1 MVDVPRE
8 GYARR
13 QRIKRVCFL
22 LLLIAVLAA
31 VTWAFSRLEPAAPS
45 VERASV
51 WVGEVERGPM
61 VIEVRGTGTLV
72 PEEIRWIAAS
82 TEGRV
87 ERIPVLPGS
96 AVTANTILVEL
107 DNPTLEREA
116 LDAEL
121 QLRKAVAE
129 LENLK
134 VDIESQDL
142 TQQSQAASVQ
152 AEYEQSRLEAE
163 LNEVLAKE
171 GLVSERKSTLLKITE
186 EALAKR
192 HELEQKRLAMSSQSR
207 EARIAAKQAEIE
219 QLRSLFEL
227 RRRQVET
234 LQVRAGINGVLQ
246 ETPVE
251 VGQQIAAGHV
261 LGKVAVPSHL
271 KGELRI
277 PETQVKDVRLGLP
290 ASVDTRNGV
299 VAGKVV
305 RIDPAAREGTVLVDV
320 TFIEDLPEGTRPDQN
335 IDGTIQIDRL
345 EDVLKMGR
353 PVFGQADTTIG
364 VFKLVEE
371 GEEAIRVPVH
381 LGRSSV
387 TTIQVVEGLEEGDQV
402 ILSDTSEWDEFD
414 RIRLD

>member
-1 MVDVPRE
+1 MDIQRV

-13 QRIKRVCFL
+13 KRIKRILYAL
-22 LLLIAVLAA
+22 LVAVVLAA
-31 VTWAFSRLEPAAPS
+31 VTWAVSRLEPAAPS

-51 WVGEVERGPM
+51 WMGEVERGPM

-72 PEEIRWIAAS
+72 PEEIRWIAAA

-96 AVTANTILVEL
+96 AVMAKTILVEL
-107 DNPTLEREA
+107 VNPTLEREA

-121 QLRKAVAE
+121 QLKKALAE

-134 VDIESQDL
+134 VDIENQDL

-152 AEYEQSRLEAE
+152 ADYQQKRMEAE
-163 LNEVLAKE
+163 RYEALAKE
-171 GLVSERKSTLLKITE
+171 GLVSDLDLRVLQITAQE
-186 EALAKR
+186 LAKR
-192 HELEQKRLAMSSQSR
+192 NQLEQQRLAMSDRSR
-207 EARIAAKQAEIE
+207 QARLAAKKAEME
-219 QLRSLFEL
+219 QLQGLFEL
-227 RRRQVET
+227 RQRQVET
-234 LQVRAGINGVLQ
+234 LQVRAGIDGVLQ

-261 LGKVAVPSHL
+261 LGKVAVPGRL
-271 KGELRI
+271 KAELRI

-290 ASVDTRNGV
+290 ARIDTRNGV
-299 VAGKVV
+299 VAGRVV

-320 TFIEDLPEGTRPDQN
+320 TFAEDLPEGTRPDQN

-353 PVFGQADTTIG
+353 PVFGQPDTTVGI
-364 VFKLVEE
+364 FKLVQG
-371 GEEAIRVPVH
+371 GEEAIRVPVR
-381 LGRSSV
+381 LGRTSV
-387 TTIQVVEGLEEGDQV
+387 TTVQVVEGLSEGDRV
-402 ILSDTSEWDEFD
+402 ILSDTSEWDEFE

>member
-1 MVDVPRE
+1 MDIQRE

-13 QRIKRVCFL
+13 KKIKRAL
-22 LLLIAVLAA
+22 LLVLVAGCLAV
-31 VTWAFSRLEPAAPS
+31 VTWAVSRLEPAAPS

-51 WVGEVERGPM
+51 WVGDVERGPM
-61 VIEVRGTGTLV
+61 VIEVRGAGTLV

-82 TEGRV
+82 KEGRV
-87 ERIPVLPGS
+87 ERILVLPGS
-96 AVTANTILVEL
+96 AVTTDTVLVEL
-107 DNPTLEREA
+107 INPTLEREA

-121 QLRKAVAE
+121 QLKMAIAE
-129 LENLK
+129 LKNLK
-134 VDIESQDL
+134 VDIENQELS
-142 TQQSQAASVQ
+142 QQSTAASAKADYQ
-152 AEYEQSRLEAE
+152 QKRLEAE
-163 LNEVLAKE
+163 RYEVLEKE
-171 GLVSERKSTLLKITE
+171 GLVSDLDLRVLQITAE
-186 EALAKR
+186 ELAKR
-192 HELEQKRLAMSSQSR
+192 NQVEQKRLTMSTQSR
-207 EARIAAKQAEIE
+207 EARIAAKEAEIE
-219 QLRSLFEL
+219 QKRGLLEL
-227 RRRQVET
+227 RLRQVET
-234 LQVRAGINGVLQ
+234 LQVKAGINGVLQ

-251 VGQQIAAGHV
+251 VGQQIGAGDI
-261 LGKVAVPSHL
+261 LGKVAVPSRL
-271 KGELRI
+271 KAELRI

-290 ASVDTRNGV
+290 ALVDTRNGV

-320 TFIEDLPEGTRPDQN
+320 TFTEPLPDGTRPDQN

-345 EDVLKMGR
+345 DDCLKMGR

-364 VFKLVEE
+364 IFKLINE

-387 TTIQVVEGLEEGDQV
+387 TTFQVVEGLEEGDRV

>member
-1 MVDVPRE
+1 
-8 GYARR
+8 
-13 QRIKRVCFL
+13 
-22 LLLIAVLAA
+22 
-31 VTWAFSRLEPAAPS
+31 
-45 VERASV
+45 
-51 WVGEVERGPM
+51 M

-96 AVTANTILVEL
+96 AVTADTILVEL
-107 DNPTLEREA
+107 VNPTLEREA
-116 LDAEL
+116 LDAGL
-121 QLRKAVAE
+121 QLKMAIAE

-134 VDIESQDL
+134 VEIENQELS
-142 TQQSQAASVQ
+142 QQSSAASAQ
-152 AEYEQSRLEAE
+152 ADYQQKRLEAE
-163 LNEVLAKE
+163 RYEVLAKE
-171 GLVSERKSTLLKITE
+171 GLVSDLDLRVLQITADE
-186 EALAKR
+186 LAKR
-192 HELEQKRLAMSSQSR
+192 NQVEHKRLTMSNQSR
-207 EARIAAKQAEIE
+207 EARIAAKEAEIE
-219 QLRSLFEL
+219 QKRGLLEL
-227 RRRQVET
+227 RLRQVET
-234 LQVRAGINGVLQ
+234 LQVEAGINGVLQ

-251 VGQQIAAGHV
+251 VGQQIRAGDI
-261 LGKVAVPSHL
+261 LGKVAVPGRL
-271 KGELRI
+271 KAELRI

-290 ASVDTRNGV
+290 ASVDTRNGI

-320 TFIEDLPEGTRPDQN
+320 TFTEALPEGTRPDQN

-345 EDVLKMGR
+345 DDCLKMGR

-364 VFKLVEE
+364 IFKLVTD

-387 TTIQVVEGLEEGDQV
+387 TTIQVVEGLMEGDRV

>member
-1 MVDVPRE
+1 
-8 GYARR
+8 
-13 QRIKRVCFL
+13 
-22 LLLIAVLAA
+22 
-31 VTWAFSRLEPAAPS
+31 
-45 VERASV
+45 
-51 WVGEVERGPM
+51 M

-96 AVTANTILVEL
+96 AVTAETILVEL
-107 DNPTLEREA
+107 VNPTLEREA

-121 QLRKAVAE
+121 QLRKAIAE
-129 LENLK
+129 LGNLE
-134 VDIESQDL
+134 VDIENQDL

-152 AEYEQSRLEAE
+152 ADYQQKRLEAE
-163 LNEVLAKE
+163 RYEALAKE
-171 GLVSERKSTLLKITE
+171 GLVSDLDLRVLQITAE
-186 EALAKR
+186 ELAKR
-192 HELEQKRLAMSSQSR
+192 HQLEQQRLGMSGQSR
-207 EARIAAKQAEIE
+207 QARMAAKQAEIE
-219 QLRSLFEL
+219 QLKGLYEL
-227 RRRQVET
+227 RQRQVET
-234 LQVRAGINGVLQ
+234 LQVRAGIDGVLQ

-271 KGELRI
+271 KAELRI

-290 ASVDTRNGV
+290 AAIDTRNGV

-320 TFIEDLPEGTRPDQN
+320 TFIEELPEGTRPDQN

-345 EDVLKMGR
+345 DDVLKMGR

-364 VFKLVEE
+364 IFKLVSEE
-371 GEEAIRVPVH
+371 EAAIRVPVR

-387 TTIQVVEGLEEGDQV
+387 TTIQVVEGLEEGDRI

>member
-1 MVDVPRE
+1 MVDIARE

-13 QRIKRVCFL
+13 KRIKRVIYL
-22 LLLIAVLAA
+22 VLLIALLAA

-61 VIEVRGTGTLV
+61 IIEVRGTGTLV

-96 AVTANTILVEL
+96 AVTADTILVEL
-107 DNPTLEREA
+107 VNPTMEREA

-121 QLRKAVAE
+121 QLKKAIAE
-129 LENLK
+129 LKNLK
-134 VDIESQDL
+134 VDIENQNL

-152 AEYEQSRLEAE
+152 ADYRQKLMEAE
-163 LNEVLAKE
+163 RYEVLAKE
-171 GLVSERKSTLLKITE
+171 GLVSELDFKVKQITAE
-186 EALAKR
+186 ELTKR
-192 HELEQKRLAMSSQSR
+192 HEVEQKRLAMSNQSR
-207 EARIAAKQAEIE
+207 QARIAAKEAEIE
-219 QLRSLFEL
+219 QLQGLFEL
-227 RRRQVET
+227 RQKQVES
-234 LQVRAGINGVLQ
+234 LQVRAGITGVLQ

-271 KGELRI
+271 KAELRI

-290 ASVDTRNGV
+290 ASIDTRNGV

-320 TFIEDLPEGTRPDQN
+320 TFTESLPEGTRPDQN

-345 EDVLKMGR
+345 DDCLKIGR

-364 VFKLVEE
+364 IFKLIED

-381 LGRSSV
+381 LGKSSV
-387 TTIQVVEGLEEGDQV
+387 TTIQVVEGLEEGDRL